1 MIIYN
6 SLFQQAEEIVFRY
19 MSVNMH
25 VEKKKKRNIPRC

>member
-19 MSVNMH
+19 MSVYMH
-25 VEKKKKRNIPRC
+25 GGKKKQKKYT